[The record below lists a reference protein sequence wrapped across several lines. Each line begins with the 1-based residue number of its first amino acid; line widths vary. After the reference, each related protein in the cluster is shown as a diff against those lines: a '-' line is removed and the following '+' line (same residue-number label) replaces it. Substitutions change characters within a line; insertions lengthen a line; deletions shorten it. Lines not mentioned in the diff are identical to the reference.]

1 MEIDEIQNAY
11 DVLAQNVRDQAAT
24 EAAAI
29 GNAQRSLGPLAAAVA
44 SPTGQTSGLAN
55 YTYNRLFRPAVDST
69 AAALTTKGKAAALEK
84 YLTDSLRNA
93 KNAYEYAKSR
103 YAVASTAPKTSI
115 GGKRLTGGKKL
126 TDTEQVDES
135 GSMVEAVPYTPRGT
149 IISTGTSNGT
159 TWDVVVADGKGGF
172 ERREYIA
179 NSAEEAKNKFREEYA
194 AVMK

>member
-1 MEIDEIQNAY
+1 MEIDEIQRAY

-93 KNAYEYAKSR
+93 KNAYENAKNR
-103 YAVASTAPKTSI
+103 YTVASTAPKTSI